1 MGVTPERSRR
11 EFHAGPCQSSF
22 PIRNRLIPSVNC
34 RTLRL
39 IRRPTGFSVF
49 FSQRLSGKACLTID
63 RGRKDRLV
71 SAPPPSE
78 PCRRISRTRLS
89 SQWFGLITSKRIDRP
104 VHGPL
109 LSYTA
114 LELQRRHSA
123 SVDDLNRDHVL
134 CDRCVFGG
142 CFAASSESSRPARKT
157 SSCSCA

>member
-1 MGVTPERSRR
+1 MRNAPFVLVSIPASCPTEPPTAAPRRCDDRGSCPEP
-11 EFHAGPCQSSF
+11 EDHWCGIV
-22 PIRNRLIPSVNC
+22 PIL
-34 RTLRL
+34 
-39 IRRPTGFSVF
+39 
-49 FSQRLSGKACLTID
+49 D

-123 SVDDLNRDHVL
+123 SDDDLNRDHVL

>member
-1 MGVTPERSRR
+1 TWGSSLLSTSRFGSR
-11 EFHAGPCQSSF
+11 PIAPRGNGPGPARCGACTAA
-22 PIRNRLIPSVNC
+22 P
-34 RTLRL
+34 
-39 IRRPTGFSVF
+39 RPAAPRGS
-49 FSQRLSGKACLTID
+49 RD

-123 SVDDLNRDHVL
+123 SDDDLNRDHVL
-134 CDRCVFGG
+134 CDRCV
-142 CFAASSESSRPARKT
+142 
-157 SSCSCA
+157 